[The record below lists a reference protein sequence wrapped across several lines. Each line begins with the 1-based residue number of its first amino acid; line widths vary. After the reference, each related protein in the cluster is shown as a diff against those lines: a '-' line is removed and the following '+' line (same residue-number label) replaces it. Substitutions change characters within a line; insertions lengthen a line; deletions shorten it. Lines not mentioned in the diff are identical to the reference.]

1 MGTEQLTPSEVI
13 EMYYPDTKKLM
24 GYLLYLEKMSGKSVA
39 NTFNQDGLSE
49 HSLTFPVYDGNLMRF
64 IKEADQTVFID
75 RNYRY
80 VYSRYRIKTL
90 EDELNMIKKCTILQM
105 DVLGGIMSKYVLG
118 GRTKSTLWSEG
129 AQNGI
134 YLEII
139 KKADELI
146 RFWESDRVL

>member
-24 GYLLYLEKMSGKSVA
+24 GYLLYLEKMSGKSVS

-64 IKEADQTVFID
+64 IKDAEQTVFMD

-80 VYSRYRIKTL
+80 VYTRYRIKTL
-90 EDELNMIKKCTILQM
+90 DDELDMIKKCTILQM
-105 DVLGGIMSKYVLG
+105 DVLGGILSKYVLG
-118 GRTKSTLWSEG
+118 GRTKGTVWSEG
-129 AQNGI
+129 AQNGV
-134 YLEII
+134 YLEVI

-146 RFWESDRVL
+146 RFWESDRA

>member
-24 GYLLYLEKMSGKSVA
+24 GYLLYLEKMSGKSVS

-64 IKEADQTVFID
+64 IKDAEQTVFMD

-80 VYSRYRIKTL
+80 VYTRYRIKTL
-90 EDELNMIKKCTILQM
+90 EDELDMIKKCTILQM
-105 DVLGGIMSKYVLG
+105 DVLGGILSKYVLG
-118 GRTKSTLWSEG
+118 GRTKGTVWSEG
-129 AQNGI
+129 AQNGV
-134 YLEII
+134 YLEVI

-146 RFWESDRVL
+146 RFWESDRA

>member
-24 GYLLYLEKMSGKSVA
+24 GYLLYLEKMSGKSVS

-64 IKEADQTVFID
+64 IKDAEQTVFMD

-80 VYSRYRIKTL
+80 VYTRYRIKTL
-90 EDELNMIKKCTILQM
+90 DDELDMIKKCTILQM
-105 DVLGGIMSKYVLG
+105 DVLGGILSKYVLG
-118 GRTKSTLWSEG
+118 GRKNGTVLSEG
-129 AQNGI
+129 AQNGV
-134 YLEII
+134 YLEVI

-146 RFWESDRVL
+146 RFWESDRA